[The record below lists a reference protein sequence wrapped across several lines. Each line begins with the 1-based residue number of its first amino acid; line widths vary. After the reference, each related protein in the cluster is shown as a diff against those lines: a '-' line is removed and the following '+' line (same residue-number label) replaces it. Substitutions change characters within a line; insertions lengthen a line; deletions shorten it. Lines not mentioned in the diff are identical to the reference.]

1 MSVMREEIMENI
13 FQMLIRENVEEALK
27 EDKVFLEKAQIRRD
41 LSQKQFEMYLSD
53 DKKDVVEKLLH
64 ILGEKE
70 AAYETCAYK
79 TGFRDCISILKTLQI
94 LG

>member
-13 FQMLIRENVEEALK
+13 FQMLIWENVEEALK
-27 EDKVFLEKAQIRRD
+27 EDDVFQEKARIRRE
-41 LSQKQFEMYLSD
+41 LSQGQFEMYLPN
-53 DKKDVVEKLLH
+53 DKKYVVEKLLH

-79 TGFRDCISILKTLQI
+79 TGFKDCILVLKTLHI

>member
-1 MSVMREEIMENI
+1 MREEIMENI

>member
-27 EDKVFLEKAQIRRD
+27 EDKVFLEKARIRRD

-53 DKKDVVEKLLH
+53 DKKDVIERLLH

-70 AAYETCAYK
+70 AK
-79 TGFRDCISILKTLQI
+79 I
-94 LG
+94 

>member
-13 FQMLIRENVEEALK
+13 FQMLIRENVEDALK

>member
-1 MSVMREEIMENI
+1 MENI
-13 FQMLIRENVEEALK
+13 FHMLIRENVEEALK
-27 EDKVFLEKAQIRRD
+27 EDKVFLEKAQIRRN

-79 TGFRDCISILKTLQI
+79 TGFRDCILILKTLQI

>member
-1 MSVMREEIMENI
+1 MREEIMENI
-13 FQMLIRENVEEALK
+13 FQMLIRENVEDALK

>member
-13 FQMLIRENVEEALK
+13 FQMLIRENVEEVLK
-27 EDKVFLEKAQIRRD
+27 EDKVFLEKARIRRD

-53 DKKDVVEKLLH
+53 DKKDVIERLLH

-79 TGFRDCISILKTLQI
+79 TGFRDCILILRALQI

>member
-27 EDKVFLEKAQIRRD
+27 EDKVFLEKARIRRD

-53 DKKDVVEKLLH
+53 DKKDVIERLLH

-79 TGFRDCISILKTLQI
+79 TGFRDCILILRALQI

>member
-1 MSVMREEIMENI
+1 MREEIMENI
-13 FQMLIRENVEEALK
+13 FHMLIRENVEEALK

-53 DKKDVVEKLLH
+53 GKKDVVEKLLH